1 MLISVSIIFITGFI
15 LSGIFKKMKLPGL
28 LGMILTGIILGP
40 YALDLIAGEILD
52 ISSDLRQIALVVI
65 LANVGLSLDLKDLK
79 RVGRPAILLSFL
91 PAVFEI
97 TAITIL
103 GKIILGLSLME
114 AALLGSVLAAISPAV
129 VVPRMIKLQNSG
141 YGKKRSIPQLIMGAA
156 SLDDILVLVIFA
168 ALLGFQDTGSF
179 DFASIAT
186 VPLSLVFGFVLGVA
200 IGMLLVYIFKKIHMR
215 DTVKTV
221 IIISAS
227 FVMISVET
235 LLPDFIPISGLLAV
249 LAMCGTILKR
259 YELLAKR
266 IIGKFSKIWLVAEV
280 VLFVLVGAAMDI
292 TYIPKAGIAAV
303 AVILG
308 ALAIRLGGVYVSL
321 IKTPLNKKEKLFCAV
336 SYIPKA
342 TVQAAIGAIPLSM
355 GLASGDIILTMA
367 VLSILITA
375 STGAIGM
382 DMSYKKLLEKD

>member
-52 ISSDLRQIALVVI
+52 ISSDLRQIALVVV